1 MMVLGTMRTLLIG
14 ITGGIVLF
22 CSYGCVNLTGGPRA
36 RCGYVPTPRDAPFL
50 GPEEL
55 GHHSY
60 GFGVGEG
67 SGMVYTLRGGSID
80 LDHLRGTADI
90 ARYAYQRCYS
100 SIRNKGD
107 GFSFGPSFEWY
118 SNKVQFAYPDHWD
131 RLNPAEKETMAQEI
145 ALQVGAMVGFHSTLW
160 HEMLTWYGTH
170 FLFIEPEFYSAF
182 SWDDTYSNALG
193 NKLAMEAVQNKSKN
207 FNEAMTDLI
216 NREMQALGIVSG
228 KQALEIAQSVKG
240 TWYKPGLVT
249 EVIRR
254 NMDTGEDG
262 YVSPA
267 IIPGFTND
275 KPIDCP
281 LSKLDALEKYGIG
294 MTYTIR
300 SAYGATG
307 KLKEIA
313 GTRGSIEPL
322 KHFPAIMREIRREAR
337 EKYHFDIGE

>member
-1 MMVLGTMRTLLIG
+1 MFRYSKVRLDPSNQYWNCHGLKMRKETMVLGTMRTFLIG
-14 ITGGIVLF
+14 IAGGIVLF

-36 RCGYVPTPRDAPFL
+36 RWGYVPTPRDAPFL

-131 RLNPAEKETMAQEI
+131 RLDPAEKETMAQEI

-170 FLFIEPEFYSAF
+170 FLLIEPEFYSAF

-193 NKLAMEAVQNKSKN
+193 NKLSHGSRTGQIEELQRSH
-207 FNEAMTDLI
+207 D
-216 NREMQALGIVSG
+216 RSHQ
-228 KQALEIAQSVKG
+228 
-240 TWYKPGLVT
+240 PG
-249 EVIRR
+249 
-254 NMDTGEDG
+254 N
-262 YVSPA
+262 A
-267 IIPGFTND
+267 
-275 KPIDCP
+275 
-281 LSKLDALEKYGIG
+281 GIG
-294 MTYTIR
+294 NCVEQKGFGNSKIR
-300 SAYGATG
+300 QRDMVQAR
-307 KLKEIA
+307 ICD
-313 GTRGSIEPL
+313 RGYSK
-322 KHFPAIMREIRREAR
+322 KHGYRRGWVC
-337 EKYHFDIGE
+337 KPCHNPWIHK